1 MPETH
6 AKGMITWAYI
16 ICRIVCH
23 RNPPIRYIWQASVSR
38 KMSEHQSPQL
48 SRKHQRPASWMGSNT
63 AMSSSQSKDSKGSQ
77 LHKIVSESRMMQQH
91 RIEHKSLSTSR
102 VEGTRSHHGSM
113 VTLLDNN
120 QGGVSGLLAQFFWTS
135 ASLLESDYEQE
146 FSMAMRLLN
155 KV

>member
-1 MPETH
+1 
-6 AKGMITWAYI
+6 
-16 ICRIVCH
+16 
-23 RNPPIRYIWQASVSR
+23 
-38 KMSEHQSPQL
+38 
-48 SRKHQRPASWMGSNT
+48 MGSNT
-63 AMSSSQSKDSKGSQ
+63 AMSSSQLKDSKGSQ
-77 LHKIVSESRMMQQH
+77 LHKIVSESRMMQH

-113 VTLLDNN
+113 VTLLDNI

-155 KV
+155 KVDCFQCP

>member
-1 MPETH
+1 M
-6 AKGMITWAYI
+6 
-16 ICRIVCH
+16 CH
-23 RNPPIRYIWQASVSR
+23 YNPAPIHCIWQASVSR

-63 AMSSSQSKDSKGSQ
+63 AMSSSQLKDSKGSQ
-77 LHKIVSESRMMQQH
+77 LHKIVSESRMMQH

-113 VTLLDNN
+113 VTLLDNI

-155 KV
+155 KVYCFQCP